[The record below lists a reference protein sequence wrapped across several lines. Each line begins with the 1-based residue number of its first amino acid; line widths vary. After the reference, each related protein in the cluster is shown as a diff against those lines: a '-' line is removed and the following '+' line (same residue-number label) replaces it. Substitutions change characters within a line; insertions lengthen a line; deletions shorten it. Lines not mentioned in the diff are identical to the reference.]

1 VSLSAAGL
9 PSATTGSFAPA
20 LLTAP
25 GTSTLTVRT
34 QRYTRR
40 GTFRIRVTGR
50 GATLTRQATATLV
63 VRP

>member
-1 VSLSAAGL
+1 
-9 PSATTGSFAPA
+9 

-34 QRYTRR
+34 QRYTTR
-40 GTFRIRVTGR
+40 GTFTIRVTGR